1 MPATIRTVLHAV
13 LAVTIATAA
22 LSFSG
27 EAWAISQSCKGKG
40 RADRSAT
47 DAFFKDF
54 VPHYTMGECMVRLK
68 LDFHEG
74 VKQASVVY
82 QMGKEFRR
90 HLYAN
95 APTAA
100 AYYFE
105 PGRDGFHYMMYVNE
119 CPTRYAITQA
129 MIDAVQPCFAGEVD
143 IKMIEG
149 PIKAG
154 PQTFEPSTMEWTD
167 SIPE

>member
-1 MPATIRTVLHAV
+1 MPATIRT
-13 LAVTIATAA
+13 IFTAA
-22 LSFSG
+22 LLTATVLSFSS

-40 RADRSAT
+40 RPDRSAT

-68 LDFHEG
+68 IDFADG
-74 VKQASVVY
+74 VKPTNTVY
-82 QMGKEFRR
+82 QIGKEFRR
-90 HLYAN
+90 YLYAN

-143 IKMIEG
+143 IKMIKG
-149 PIKAG
+149 PVKAG
-154 PQTFEPSTMEWTD
+154 PETFEPTTMEWTD

>member
-1 MPATIRTVLHAV
+1 MPATIRTIFTAAI
-13 LAVTIATAA
+13 LATTA
-22 LSFSG
+22 LSFST
-27 EAWAISQSCKGKG
+27 EAWAISKSCKAKG

-68 LDFHEG
+68 LDFAEG
-74 VKQASVVY
+74 VKQTSVVY

-90 HLYAN
+90 YLYAN

-105 PGRDGFHYMMYVNE
+105 PGPDGFHYMMYVNE
-119 CPTRYAITQA
+119 CPNRYAITKA
-129 MIDAVQPCFAGEVD
+129 MIAAVQPCFDGEVD
-143 IKMIEG
+143 IKMLEG
-149 PIKAG
+149 PVKAG
-154 PQTFEPSTMEWTD
+154 PQTFEPTTMEWTD